1 MKKIKQQYWLGIF
14 LGITLACLP
23 LIVFGATLENP
34 LGSGSDA
41 ADFRVIIGR
50 VIQAMLGL
58 SGTLALLMF
67 VWGGMQW
74 MISGGFPEK
83 IKKGKDTLI
92 WATIGLVVIFTAYTL
107 VSTLIQAIT
116 TGTT

>member
-1 MKKIKQQYWLGIF
+1 MRKQYWLGTF

-23 LIVFGATLENP
+23 LIAFGAKLTNP
-34 LGSGSDA
+34 LGEGPDA

-50 VIQAMLGL
+50 VIQFLLGL
-58 SGTLALLMF
+58 SGSLALLMF
-67 VWGGMQW
+67 VWGGVQW
-74 MISGGFPEK
+74 MISGGVPDK

-107 VSTLIQAIT
+107 VSTLIKALANSPA
-116 TGTT
+116 

>member
-1 MKKIKQQYWLGIF
+1 MTKTINKSYWLGSF

-23 LIVFGATLENP
+23 LIALGATLQNP
-34 LGSGSDA
+34 LGTSDI
-41 ADFRVIIGR
+41 RVIIGR
-50 VIQAMLGL
+50 VIQALLGL

-67 VWGGMQW
+67 VWGGITW
-74 MISGGFPEK
+74 MTSGGVADK

-107 VSTLIQAIT
+107 VSTLITAIT
-116 TGTT
+116 SGTT